1 MPLVADLPTLA
12 PPQHVI
18 APPQSTVAWRPLVV
32 RPGDT
37 VWQLAI
43 THRTTPGQIVARN
56 ALPDGGA
63 LLRVGQTLLV
73 PGPALATSAAPAATS
88 APRPSPAAGSV
99 TVRGGDT
106 LSDIALR
113 HGVGVAALARANA
126 ISNPRMIFPGQRLT
140 IPGAPES
147 GAAPSRSSAGGAAPA
162 SGRVHVVQPGDT
174 MTDLATRYG
183 VTLTKL
189 LAANRLANPRMI
201 YAGQRI
207 SIPGDV
213 VKPTAAGVAA
223 APTPTSANTFA
234 GYTFS
239 DATVQAANASRAAL
253 AARPVPGRVETA
265 ALIRRTAIR
274 HGVDPRLALAV
285 SWQESGW
292 NQRAVSVANAIGT
305 MQVMPTSGTWA
316 SQLAGRQLDLLDA
329 QDNVTAGVVILRALQ
344 GMATSRDEAI
354 AGYYQGLGS
363 VRSRGLFEDTKGYVK
378 AVTAHYGRM

>member
-1 MPLVADLPTLA
+1 MPLVADLAAAAPPPHVLA
-12 PPQHVI
+12 PPSSAV
-18 APPQSTVAWRPLVV
+18 TWRPVVV

-43 THRTTPGQIVARN
+43 THRTTPGEIVARN
-56 ALPDGGA
+56 ALPAGGS
-63 LLRVGQTLLV
+63 LLQVGQHLLV
-73 PGPALATSAAPAATS
+73 PAPAPAGAPAPAPAPAPGSAAT
-88 APRPSPAAGSV
+88 GSY

-106 LSDIALR
+106 LSDIASR
-113 HGVGVAALARANA
+113 HGLGVAALASANA

-140 IPGAPES
+140 IPGA
-147 GAAPSRSSAGGAAPA
+147 GAPSAPAPAPASPAAPA
-162 SGRVHVVQPGDT
+162 GLVHVVRGGDT
-174 MTDLATRYG
+174 MVGIADRYG

-189 LAANRLANPRMI
+189 LAANRLPNPRMI

-207 SIPGDV
+207 TIPTAAA
-213 VKPTAAGVAA
+213 KPTAAGTSS

-239 DATVQAANASRAAL
+239 DATVRAANASRAAL
-253 AARPVPGRVETA
+253 AARPVPSRAETA
-265 ALIRRTAIR
+265 AMIRRTALR

-316 SQLAGRQLDLLDA
+316 SELAGRPLDLLDT
-329 QDNVTAGVVILRALQ
+329 QDNITAGVVILRALQ
-344 GMATSRDEAI
+344 ASAADRDEAI
-354 AGYYQGLGS
+354 AGYYQGLAS
-363 VRSRGLFEDTKGYVK
+363 VQSRGMFEDTKGYVK
-378 AVTAHYGRM
+378 AVQAHYDRM